1 MTSSQRFIDYSSHFN
16 TTGFKAAFSL
26 KQDSEINEKDRIFLA
41 TTLHLDSAK
50 LVIPKQ
56 THSNHVKFCKKGGLP
71 KDTDGLVSEKESCVL
86 SIQVADCMPI
96 YFVHKKDSVFGLVHV
111 GWRGLVSGIINQCS
125 KLLVEQKYNLA
136 HFQILIGPS
145 IQSCCFEVSEDVID
159 QFDPKFYEEKG
170 SGKYRVHLQKLAMT
184 HCLESGFIENEIT
197 VLSDCTFC
205 EQEKYHSYR
214 RNGKKSGKNDRTF
227 RNEIVL
233 FET

>member
-1 MTSSQRFIDYSSHFN
+1 MAIRHWLDLSSHFSN
-16 TTGFKAAFSL
+16 SKIKAVFSL
-26 KQDSEINEKDRIFLA
+26 KSYPTNGIEGRKSFSYENGFNPDQFI
-41 TTLHLDSAK
+41 
-50 LVIPKQ
+50 IPEQ
-56 THSNHVKFCKKGGLP
+56 THSTHVVLKNNSGGV
-71 KDTDGLVSEKESCVL
+71 KNTDGIFSSNSKCVC

-214 RNGKKSGKNDRTF
+214 RNGKKAGRMIGLLGTK
-227 RNEIVL
+227 
-233 FET
+233 

>member
-1 MTSSQRFIDYSSHFN
+1 M
-16 TTGFKAAFSL
+16 
-26 KQDSEINEKDRIFLA
+26 
-41 TTLHLDSAK
+41 
-50 LVIPKQ
+50 
-56 THSNHVKFCKKGGLP
+56 
-71 KDTDGLVSEKESCVL
+71 
-86 SIQVADCMPI
+86 
-96 YFVHKKDSVFGLVHV
+96 
-111 GWRGLVSGIINQCS
+111 
-125 KLLVEQKYNLA
+125 LVEQKYNLA

-214 RNGKKSGKNDRTF
+214 RNGKKAGRMIGLLGTK
-227 RNEIVL
+227 
-233 FET
+233 